1 MKNFFKEAKE
11 KYGFLDCG
19 HSRLLEQ
26 FLNPNATKPKI
37 EVPVEKICMDLRAW
51 RDHGIVIEH
60 VTGEEKIMRYTHEY
74 FAIVSM
80 NQFLMK
86 GETKFFHDLAHAQLF
101 NSRAEAGAFMREN
114 KISGCVVRVTCEFTA
129 HGV

>member
-1 MKNFFKEAKE
+1 MN
-11 KYGFLDCG
+11 
-19 HSRLLEQ
+19 
-26 FLNPNATKPKI
+26 KI
-37 EVPVEKICMDLRAW
+37 IEIPVEKICTDLKAW
-51 RDHGIVIEH
+51 RQHGGIIIIEH
-60 VTGEEKIMRYTHEY
+60 ATGEERIMRYTHEY

-86 GETKFFHDLAHAQLF
+86 GETKFFHDIAHAQLF
-101 NSRAEAGAFMREN
+101 NSRAEAGAFMREW

>member
-11 KYGFLDCG
+11 KFGFLDLG
-19 HSRLLEQ
+19 HSSLLEQ
-26 FLNPNATKPKI
+26 FQKPQV
-37 EVPVEKICMDLRAW
+37 EVPIEKICMDLQAW

-60 VTGEEKIMRYTHEY
+60 ITGEENIMQYTHEY

-80 NQFLMK
+80 KQFLMK

-101 NSRAEAGAFMREN
+101 NSRAEAGKFMREW